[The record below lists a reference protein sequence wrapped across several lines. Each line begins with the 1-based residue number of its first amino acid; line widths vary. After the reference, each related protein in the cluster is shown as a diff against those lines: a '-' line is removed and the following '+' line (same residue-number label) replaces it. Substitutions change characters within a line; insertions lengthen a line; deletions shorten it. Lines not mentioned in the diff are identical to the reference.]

1 MLATEETTQKKLEDR
16 VLIALIV
23 TGIAGGI
30 AFYFIDDAK
39 FLSAVFLSI
48 ALSGIVYK
56 YLGGITETNFKIGL
70 FKVTGSAAFMIGCIW
85 FLNTQIL
92 AASPKVDNSKIARL
106 NGEIST
112 LKVRNNELEGQ
123 GDSLK
128 SLISYFKKDL
138 GLYYAQWHNNGRRN
152 SELAIRYL
160 LYTMESGGV
169 TDDDQKKMI
178 LNSLVDC
185 SQYISNQR
193 DFDKLLEFIG
203 PPLNKFN
210 QYRSAGRVYYHYADD
225 PLGKLNLPPA
235 KQAELWK
242 NSFTYY
248 LDAYNEINADLS
260 AQDKNDIIK
269 GIRKL
274 NNIKRI
280 PFLEDFISA
289 VSDSEK
295 NEIKDYLGRI

>member
-1 MLATEETTQKKLEDR
+1 MLATEENNPKKLEDR

-30 AFYFIDDAK
+30 VFYFIDGAK

-48 ALSGIVYK
+48 ALSAIVYK

-92 AASPKVDNSKIARL
+92 AAGPQVDTAEIARL
-106 NGEIST
+106 NGEISS
-112 LKVRNNELEGQ
+112 LKAHNSELGRQ

-128 SLISYFKKDL
+128 ALLGHFKKDL

-160 LYTMESGGV
+160 LFTMESGEV
-169 TDDDQKKMI
+169 TDDEQKKMI

-185 SQYISNQR
+185 SQYISDR
-193 DFDKLLEFIG
+193 SDFDKLLGFIG

-210 QYRSAGRVYYHYADD
+210 QYRSTGRVYYHYADD
-225 PLGKLNLPPA
+225 PLGKLNLPAA

-248 LDAYNEINADLS
+248 LDAYNEINADFS
-260 AQDKNDIIK
+260 AQDKDDIIK

-274 NNIKRI
+274 NNIKRM
-280 PFLEDFISA
+280 PFLQDFISA
-289 VSDSEK
+289 VNDSERD
-295 NEIKDYLGRI
+295 EIRDYLRRI